1 MSLDWE
7 KHLSSMARDRLSPS
21 LLGDLFAIENE
32 YKPICLSPGEP
43 TQDLFPLEEMRPFFE
58 RICDERALFGY
69 YAYHAGHL
77 GLREWINEWM
87 HEDGV
92 AADWVKPDH
101 ILLTTGSQQGLALV
115 AELLMD
121 LGTVVALEAPT
132 YIEAL
137 RAFRKCGASFAEV
150 RTDEDGI
157 IPESFEEVCECSKPS
172 LLYTIP
178 NFQNPSGAVTSLERR
193 KAILEIARKY
203 DVVVL
208 EDDPYRYISFIDHV
222 PASYISLAGE
232 DDRVIYLGSFSKL
245 ICPGIRCGWMILPQ
259 AIIKKMTQ
267 LRHTLEISLPASL
280 QHVISGFCHGLDRK
294 QYFSQLQGIYKQR
307 CDALVRNLEI
317 TMIPRGMTMNSPK
330 GGYFIWSRLPGID
343 NMRSFAEYGVKSHG
357 ISVTPGYIFF
367 TAPGQG
373 EDTLRFSFAKVSPE
387 MAEEGCNR
395 LAKAYD
401 SYTKA

>member
-1 MSLDWE
+1 MSLNWE
-7 KHLSSMARDRLSPS
+7 KHLSVMARDRLSPS

-58 RICDERALFGY
+58 KICDERALFGY
-69 YAYHAGHL
+69 YAYHAGHI
-77 GLREWINEWM
+77 GLREWISEWM

-92 AADWVKPDH
+92 AADWVKSDN
-101 ILLTTGSQQGLALV
+101 ILLTTGSQQGLGLV
-115 AELLMD
+115 SELLID
-121 LGTVVALEAPT
+121 PGTVVALEAPT

-150 RTDEDGI
+150 QTDIDGI
-157 IPESFEEVCECSKPS
+157 IPGSFEEVCRNNRPS

-193 KAILEIARKY
+193 KEILEIARRF

-208 EDDPYRYISFIDHV
+208 EDDPYRYISFMDQV
-222 PASYISLAGE
+222 PTSYLSLAGE
-232 DDRVIYLGSFSKL
+232 DSRVIYLGSFSKL

-259 AIIKKMTQ
+259 AILKKMTQ

-280 QHVISGFCHGLDRK
+280 QHVISEFCHGMNRK
-294 QYFSQLQGIYKQR
+294 EYFSKLQDVYKQR
-307 CDALVRNLEI
+307 CAALVRNLEI
-317 TMIPRGMTMNSPK
+317 TMIPRGLTMNSPR

-343 NMRSFAEYGVKSHG
+343 NMRKFAEFAVMTHG

-367 TAPGQG
+367 TVPGQG
-373 EDTLRFSFAKVSPE
+373 RDTLRFSFAKVTPE
-387 MAEEGCNR
+387 MAEEGCAR
-395 LAKAYD
+395 LARAYD
-401 SYTKA
+401 NYPKG